1 MKPREALSE
10 KTLKQVLDYGN
21 HLKDLYY
28 KQQCDHISYSCR
40 QNIADAL
47 ETLPPFFDL
56 EMIIE
61 KFAGSLSINRSEKLY
76 ESILSRGIIHLND
89 DGLCSVPIP
98 SLKTF

>member
-1 MKPREALSE
+1 MKPLEALSE

-28 KQQCDHISYSCR
+28 KQRCDHISSRYR
-40 QNIADAL
+40 QKVAYAL

-76 ESILSRGIIHLND
+76 ESILQRYH
-89 DGLCSVPIP
+89 P
-98 SLKTF
+98 SQ